1 MSFMSKKTLKES
13 IASLEEKL
21 FEAKQAN
28 DSVAVKAIEK
38 MLKRFKKDALKPSYT
53 RDKK

>member
-1 MSFMSKKTLKES
+1 MSKKTLKES

-28 DSVAVKAIEK
+28 NHIQVKAIEK
-38 MLKRFKKDALKPSYT
+38 MIKRFKKDAMKPSYT